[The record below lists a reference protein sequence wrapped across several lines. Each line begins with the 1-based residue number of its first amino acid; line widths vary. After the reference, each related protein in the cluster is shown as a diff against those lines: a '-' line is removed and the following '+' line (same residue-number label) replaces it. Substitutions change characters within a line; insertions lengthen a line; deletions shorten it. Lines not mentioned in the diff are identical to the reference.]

1 MPQHHLHIPLG
12 DDDERLLRRVQQ
24 RLCLPTLDAAA
35 EWLLKA
41 RLRRMGR
48 NATQRGRAMYPQR
61 TAPGAQA

>member
-1 MPQHHLHIPLG
+1 MPQHHHHIPLS

-24 RLCLPTLDAAA
+24 RLCLPSLDAAA

-48 NATQRGRAMYPQR
+48 NANQRGRAIYPQR
-61 TAPGAQA
+61 SAPGAGA